1 MGFIKD
7 CIETKRKE
15 REEAYVEELR
25 KAALAKVDRRVDIV
39 IKTSFSVVAC
49 VVGCLLLAL
58 SGLDGEV
65 NQITFMSYA
74 RVVLGVMPSSRA
86 CIINSCISAKVAY
99 CTHLV
104 KYTL

>member
-15 REEAYVEELR
+15 REEAHVEELR
-25 KAALAKVDRRVDIV
+25 KAALAEVDRRVEIV
-39 IKTSFSVVAC
+39 IKISFSVVTFSVA
-49 VVGCLLLAL
+49 CLLLAI

-74 RVVLGVMPSSRA
+74 RVVLGVMLFALIP
-86 CIINSCISAKVAY
+86 IIWIPK
-99 CTHLV
+99 
-104 KYTL
+104 KKK

>member
-15 REEAYVEELR
+15 REQARIEEMKR
-25 KAALAKVDRRVDIV
+25 AALIELDRRQNIV
-39 IKTSFSVVAC
+39 IKIAFSVVAFS
-49 VVGCLLLAL
+49 VACLLLAI

-74 RVVLGVMPSSRA
+74 RVILGVMLFALIP
-86 CIINSCISAKVAY
+86 IIWIPK
-99 CTHLV
+99 
-104 KYTL
+104 KKK

>member
-15 REEAYVEELR
+15 REQARIEEMKR
-25 KAALAKVDRRVDIV
+25 AALIELDRRQNLV
-39 IKTSFSVVAC
+39 IKIAFSVVAFS
-49 VVGCLLLAL
+49 VACLLLAI

-74 RVVLGVMPSSRA
+74 RVVLGVMLFALIP
-86 CIINSCISAKVAY
+86 IVWIPK
-99 CTHLV
+99 
-104 KYTL
+104 KKK

>member
-7 CIETKRKE
+7 CIEIKRKE
-15 REEAYVEELR
+15 REEAQAE
-25 KAALAKVDRRVDIV
+25 KIKQAALAEVDRRVDIV

-58 SGLDGEV
+58 SGLDGEI

-74 RVVLGVMPSSRA
+74 RVVLGVMLFA
-86 CIINSCISAKVAY
+86 
-99 CTHLV
+99 LV
-104 KYTL
+104 PIVWIMKKKKN

>member
-15 REEAYVEELR
+15 REQARIEEMKR
-25 KAALAKVDRRVDIV
+25 AALIELDRRQNLV
-39 IKTSFSVVAC
+39 IKISFSVVAFS
-49 VVGCLLLAL
+49 VACLLLAI

-74 RVVLGVMPSSRA
+74 RVVLGVMLFALIP
-86 CIINSCISAKVAY
+86 IIWIPK
-99 CTHLV
+99 
-104 KYTL
+104 KKK

>member
-15 REEAYVEELR
+15 REEARIEEMKR
-25 KAALAKVDRRVDIV
+25 AALIELDRRQNIV
-39 IKTSFSVVAC
+39 IKIAFSVVAC

-74 RVVLGVMPSSRA
+74 RVVLGVMLFALIP
-86 CIINSCISAKVAY
+86 IVWIPK
-99 CTHLV
+99 
-104 KYTL
+104 KKK

>member
-15 REEAYVEELR
+15 REQARIEEMKR
-25 KAALAKVDRRVDIV
+25 AALIELDRRQNLV
-39 IKTSFSVVAC
+39 IKISFSVVAFS
-49 VVGCLLLAL
+49 VACLLLAI

-74 RVVLGVMPSSRA
+74 RVVLGVMLFALIP
-86 CIINSCISAKVAY
+86 IVWIPKKNK
-99 CTHLV
+99 
-104 KYTL
+104 

>member
-15 REEAYVEELR
+15 REQARIEEMKR
-25 KAALAKVDRRVDIV
+25 AALIELDRRQNIV
-39 IKTSFSVVAC
+39 IKISFSVVAFS
-49 VVGCLLLAL
+49 VACLLLAI

-74 RVVLGVMPSSRA
+74 RVVLGVMLFALIP
-86 CIINSCISAKVAY
+86 IVWIPK
-99 CTHLV
+99 
-104 KYTL
+104 KKK

>member
-15 REEAYVEELR
+15 REEAQAEKLR
-25 KAALAKVDRRVDIV
+25 KAALAEVDRRVEIV
-39 IKTSFSVVAC
+39 IKISFSVVAFS
-49 VVGCLLLAL
+49 VACLLLAI

-74 RVVLGVMPSSRA
+74 RVVLGVMLFALIP
-86 CIINSCISAKVAY
+86 IIWIPK
-99 CTHLV
+99 
-104 KYTL
+104 KKK

>member
-15 REEAYVEELR
+15 REEARIEEMKR
-25 KAALAKVDRRVDIV
+25 AALIELDRRQNIV
-39 IKTSFSVVAC
+39 IKIAFSVVAFS
-49 VVGCLLLAL
+49 VACLLLAI

-74 RVVLGVMPSSRA
+74 RVVLGVMLFALIP
-86 CIINSCISAKVAY
+86 IVWIPK
-99 CTHLV
+99 
-104 KYTL
+104 KKK

>member
-15 REEAYVEELR
+15 REQVRIEEMKR
-25 KAALAKVDRRVDIV
+25 AALIELDRRQNIV
-39 IKTSFSVVAC
+39 IKTAFSVVAFS
-49 VVGCLLLAL
+49 VACLLLAI

-74 RVVLGVMPSSRA
+74 RVVLGVMLFALIP
-86 CIINSCISAKVAY
+86 IIWIPK
-99 CTHLV
+99 
-104 KYTL
+104 KKK

>member
-15 REEAYVEELR
+15 REEARIEEMKR
-25 KAALAKVDRRVDIV
+25 AALIELDRRQNIV
-39 IKTSFSVVAC
+39 IKISFSVVAFS
-49 VVGCLLLAL
+49 VACLLLAI

-74 RVVLGVMPSSRA
+74 RVVLGVMLFALIP
-86 CIINSCISAKVAY
+86 IVWIPK
-99 CTHLV
+99 
-104 KYTL
+104 KKK

>member
-1 MGFIKD
+1 MGFMKD

-15 REEAYVEELR
+15 REEAHVEELR
-25 KAALAKVDRRVDIV
+25 KTALAEVDRRLDIV

-74 RVVLGVMPSSRA
+74 RVVLGVMLFA
-86 CIINSCISAKVAY
+86 
-99 CTHLV
+99 LV
-104 KYTL
+104 PIVWIMKKKK

>member
-15 REEAYVEELR
+15 REQARIEEMKR
-25 KAALAKVDRRVDIV
+25 AALIELDRRQNIV
-39 IKTSFSVVAC
+39 IKISFSAVAFS
-49 VVGCLLLAL
+49 VACLLLAI

-74 RVVLGVMPSSRA
+74 RVVLGVMLFALIP
-86 CIINSCISAKVAY
+86 IIWIPK
-99 CTHLV
+99 
-104 KYTL
+104 KKK

>member
-15 REEAYVEELR
+15 REQARIEEMKR
-25 KAALAKVDRRVDIV
+25 AALIELDRRQNIV
-39 IKTSFSVVAC
+39 IKIAFSVVAFS
-49 VVGCLLLAL
+49 VACLLLAI

-74 RVVLGVMPSSRA
+74 RVVLGVMLFALIP
-86 CIINSCISAKVAY
+86 IVWIPK
-99 CTHLV
+99 
-104 KYTL
+104 KKK

>member
-15 REEAYVEELR
+15 REQACIEEMKR
-25 KAALAKVDRRVDIV
+25 AALIELDRRQNIV
-39 IKTSFSVVAC
+39 IKTAFSVVAFS
-49 VVGCLLLAL
+49 VACLLLAI

-74 RVVLGVMPSSRA
+74 RVVLGVMLFALIP
-86 CIINSCISAKVAY
+86 IIWIPK
-99 CTHLV
+99 
-104 KYTL
+104 KKK

>member
-15 REEAYVEELR
+15 REQAHIEEMKR
-25 KAALAKVDRRVDIV
+25 AALIELDRRQNIV
-39 IKTSFSVVAC
+39 IKIAFSVVAFS
-49 VVGCLLLAL
+49 VACLLLAI

-74 RVVLGVMPSSRA
+74 RVVLGVMLFALIP
-86 CIINSCISAKVAY
+86 IIWIPK
-99 CTHLV
+99 
-104 KYTL
+104 KKK

>member
-15 REEAYVEELR
+15 REEARIEEMKR
-25 KAALAKVDRRVDIV
+25 AALIELDRRQNIV
-39 IKTSFSVVAC
+39 IKTAFSVVAFS
-49 VVGCLLLAL
+49 VACLLLAI

-74 RVVLGVMPSSRA
+74 RVVLGVMLFALIP
-86 CIINSCISAKVAY
+86 IIWIPK
-99 CTHLV
+99 
-104 KYTL
+104 KKK

>member
-15 REEAYVEELR
+15 REEARIEEMKR
-25 KAALAKVDRRVDIV
+25 AALIELDRRQNIV
-39 IKTSFSVVAC
+39 IKTAFSVVAFS
-49 VVGCLLLAL
+49 VACLLLAI

-74 RVVLGVMPSSRA
+74 RVVLGVMLFA
-86 CIINSCISAKVAY
+86 
-99 CTHLV
+99 LV
-104 KYTL
+104 PIVWIMKKNK

>member
-15 REEAYVEELR
+15 REQARIEEMKR
-25 KAALAKVDRRVDIV
+25 AALIELDRRQNLV
-39 IKTSFSVVAC
+39 IKISFSAVAFS
-49 VVGCLLLAL
+49 VACLLLAI

-74 RVVLGVMPSSRA
+74 RVVLGVMLFALIP
-86 CIINSCISAKVAY
+86 IVWIPK
-99 CTHLV
+99 
-104 KYTL
+104 KKK

>member
-15 REEAYVEELR
+15 REQARIEEMKR
-25 KAALAKVDRRVDIV
+25 AALIELDRRQNIV
-39 IKTSFSVVAC
+39 IKIAFSVVAFS
-49 VVGCLLLAL
+49 VACLLLAI

-74 RVVLGVMPSSRA
+74 RVVLGVMLFALIP
-86 CIINSCISAKVAY
+86 IIWIPK
-99 CTHLV
+99 
-104 KYTL
+104 KKK

>member
-15 REEAYVEELR
+15 REQARIEEMKR
-25 KAALAKVDRRVDIV
+25 AALIELDRRQNIV
-39 IKTSFSVVAC
+39 IKISFSVVAFS
-49 VVGCLLLAL
+49 VACLLLAI

-74 RVVLGVMPSSRA
+74 RVVLGVMLFALIP
-86 CIINSCISAKVAY
+86 IIWIPK
-99 CTHLV
+99 
-104 KYTL
+104 KKK

>member
-25 KAALAKVDRRVDIV
+25 KAALAEVDRRVDIV

-58 SGLDGEV
+58 SGLDGEINTV
-65 NQITFMSYA
+65 TFMSYA
-74 RVVLGVMPSSRA
+74 RVVLGIMLFA
-86 CIINSCISAKVAY
+86 
-99 CTHLV
+99 LV
-104 KYTL
+104 PIVWIVNKRK

>member
-15 REEAYVEELR
+15 REQARIEEMKREALKEL
-25 KAALAKVDRRVDIV
+25 DRRQNLV
-39 IKTSFSVVAC
+39 IKISFSVVAFS
-49 VVGCLLLAL
+49 VACLLLAI

-74 RVVLGVMPSSRA
+74 RVVLGVMLFA
-86 CIINSCISAKVAY
+86 
-99 CTHLV
+99 LV
-104 KYTL
+104 PIVWIMKKKK

>member
-15 REEAYVEELR
+15 REEARIEEMKR
-25 KAALAKVDRRVDIV
+25 AALIELDRRQNIV
-39 IKTSFSVVAC
+39 IKIAFSVVAFS
-49 VVGCLLLAL
+49 VACLLLAI

-74 RVVLGVMPSSRA
+74 RVVLGVMLFALIP
-86 CIINSCISAKVAY
+86 IIWIPK
-99 CTHLV
+99 
-104 KYTL
+104 KKK